1 VPKSI
6 LSFNRANIKNSL
18 RVGTLLNKKIM
29 ISLSSIILLL
39 LSAFAIMFYFNNDQK
54 LKTLQASQY
63 PSPPAK
69 TPIEK
74 ITTDILHDESKWT
87 TNNTHDA
94 EIIKVNGWYYTFSTD
109 YSWYTSAR
117 YSNKKI

>member
-1 VPKSI
+1 LRLISDCQP
-6 LSFNRANIKNSL
+6 FFNIKNSL

-29 ISLSSIILLL
+29 ISLSSIIFLL

-54 LKTLQASQY
+54 PKTLQTLQY
-63 PSPPAK
+63 PSPPAE
-69 TPIEK
+69 TPIVK

-94 EIIKVNGWYYTFSTD
+94 EIIKVNGWYYTF
-109 YSWYTSAR
+109 AR